1 MKVTLENL
9 NEIFSKAFE
18 SEIFLTNETQKKDL
32 DQWDSMN
39 HLFLITELS
48 DSLDVSFSHE
58 EIEKIKSVKTLIEI
72 LKKK

>member
-1 MKVTLENL
+1 MTITLEKL
-9 NEIFSKAFE
+9 NEIFSKAFDC
-18 SEIFLTNETQKKDL
+18 EISLNVETKKEDL

-48 DSLDVSFSHE
+48 ENLGVSFTQD
-58 EIEKIKSVKTLIEI
+58 EIEKIRSVEMLIEI

>member
-1 MKVTLENL
+1 MTVTLEKL

-18 SEIFLTNETQKKDL
+18 CEISLKMETKKEDL

-39 HLFLITELS
+39 HLFLITELT
-48 DSLDVSFSHE
+48 DSLEVSFVND
-58 EIEKIKSVKTLIEI
+58 EIEKIKSVETLIEI

>member
-1 MKVTLENL
+1 MKITLEKF

-18 SEIFLTNETQKKDL
+18 CEIYLTVKTKKEDL

-48 DSLDVSFSHE
+48 DTLDVSFTHD
-58 EIEKIKSVKTLIEI
+58 EIEKIRSVETLIEI
-72 LKKK
+72 LNNK

>member
-48 DSLDVSFSHE
+48 DSLGVSFSHE

>member
-1 MKVTLENL
+1 MTITLEKL

-18 SEIFLTNETQKKDL
+18 CEIYLTVNTKKEDL

-48 DSLDVSFSHE
+48 DILGVSFTQD
-58 EIEKIKSVKTLIEI
+58 EIEKIKSVETLIQI

>member
-1 MKVTLENL
+1 MTVTLEKL

-18 SEIFLTNETQKKDL
+18 CEISLNMETKKEDL

-39 HLFLITELS
+39 HLFLITELT
-48 DSLDVSFSHE
+48 DILGVSFKHD
-58 EIEKIKSVKTLIEI
+58 EIEKIKSVETLLEV